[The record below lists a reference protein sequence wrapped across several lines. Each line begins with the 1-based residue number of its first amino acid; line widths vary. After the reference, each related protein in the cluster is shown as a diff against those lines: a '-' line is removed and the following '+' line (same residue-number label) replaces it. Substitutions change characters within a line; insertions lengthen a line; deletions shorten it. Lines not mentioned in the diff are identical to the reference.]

1 MRPFDLPANANM
13 PVSPALYWANWPLE
27 SCAVAFELAAGQYR
41 CWADMQ
47 RSLIAAAWGMTATP
61 SAEASP
67 MVAFAA
73 ADMRAASAAM
83 WQAQKDAIDIFR
95 HSA

>member
-1 MRPFDLPANANM
+1 MRPFDLPANANA

-27 SCAVAFELAAGQYR
+27 SCAIALEMAATQYR
-41 CWADMQ
+41 GWADMQ
-47 RSLIAAAWGMTATP
+47 RSLFSAAWGLS
-61 SAEASP
+61 SAPSP

-73 ADMRAASAAM
+73 ADMRAASAAV
-83 WQAQKDAIDIFR
+83 WQAQKDAIDAFR

>member
-1 MRPFDLPANANM
+1 MRPFDLPANANT

-27 SCAVAFELAAGQYR
+27 ACAVAAELAASHYR
-41 CWADMQ
+41 TWADMQ
-47 RSLIAAAWGMTATP
+47 RALFAAAWGLSSPP
-61 SAEASP
+61 SAEPSP

-83 WQAQKDAIDIFR
+83 WRAQMDAMDVFR

>member
-1 MRPFDLPANANM
+1 MRPFDLPANANT
-13 PVSPALYWANWPLE
+13 PVSPALYLANWPLE
-27 SCAVAFELAAGQYR
+27 SCAVAFELAANQYR

-47 RSLIAAAWGMTATP
+47 RSLFAAAWGMSSTP
-61 SAEASP
+61 SGEPSP

-73 ADMRAASAAM
+73 ADMRAASAAI
-83 WQAQKDAIDIFR
+83 WRAQMDAMYVFR